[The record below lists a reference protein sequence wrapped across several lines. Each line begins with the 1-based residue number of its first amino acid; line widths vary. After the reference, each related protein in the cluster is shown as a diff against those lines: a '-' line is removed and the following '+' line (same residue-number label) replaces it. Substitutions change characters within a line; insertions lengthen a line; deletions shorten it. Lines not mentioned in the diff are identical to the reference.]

1 MKKQAYLNSL
11 SNKLT
16 WGQIDRRQFVMS
28 ALAAG
33 VALPSALGLADSAMA
48 ATPKRGGRLRMGI
61 TGGATTD
68 TLDPGQILD
77 AYMIN
82 VQMGQVRNNL
92 TVVGSDGSLQPELA
106 ESWEASADAKT
117 WTLNIRKGVEFH
129 NGKTLDSTD
138 VVDSLN

>member
-16 WGQIDRRQFVMS
+16 AGQIDRRQFVMS

-82 VQMGQVRNNL
+82 VQMGQQPDCCRVRRFA
-92 TVVGSDGSLQPELA
+92 QPELA
-106 ESWEASADAKT
+106 ESWKPLQMRKHGRLTSAKA
-117 WTLNIRKGVEFH
+117 
-129 NGKTLDSTD
+129 
-138 VVDSLN
+138 

>member
-16 WGQIDRRQFVMS
+16 AGQIDRRQFVMS

-82 VQMGQVRNNL
+82 VQMGQVRNGL
-92 TVVGSDGSLQPELA
+92 TLSGQTVRSNPSLPKAGKPLQMRKHGRLT
-106 ESWEASADAKT
+106 SAKA
-117 WTLNIRKGVEFH
+117 
-129 NGKTLDSTD
+129 
-138 VVDSLN
+138 